1 MHRRTSTIA
10 LSLVLAGIPAATTAA
25 PTTGDSDDRATPA
38 SMAAERDEE
47 LRSAIRDA
55 AATARATQ
63 ARRSASGE
71 LPGPAR
77 VPRSPQPTLEAG
89 VEQLVADGAIGVT
102 ARVETPTLRWAGSAG
117 TRSLDGDAPALER
130 SPLRVA
136 SNTKTMIATLVMQEV
151 EAGTWTLD
159 TPADD
164 VIPGLFPDHPE
175 VTIRHLLSHTSG
187 MPRGTN
193 ELILPYV
200 EDPEDWDDFVTAIS
214 RDYADAEHVDAV
226 NAVPWA
232 SEPGEAYSYS
242 NTGYVALGMLLEEA
256 TGTDV
261 GTLVTERIRR
271 PAGMGQSRYPEEPG
285 LQGAALHE
293 AMFVDE
299 RGWIDLDTFDP
310 DVFSHSG
317 AAVATVEDLSDLTT
331 SLLGG
336 DLVSPATVEQMLAP
350 SSANPMNYGLG
361 MYALPDPCRP
371 GEFLYGHD
379 GASFGSLSLTF
390 ASRDGSRQLAL
401 GVTGRDLTVGQDA
414 LYDINDAL
422 IPMLL
427 ATC

>member
-1 MHRRTSTIA
+1 MHRRTTTIA
-10 LSLVLAGIPAATTAA
+10 LTVALAGIPVAATAA
-25 PTTGDSDDRATPA
+25 PAPGADVDELAT
-38 SMAAERDEE
+38 AAERDEE
-47 LRSAIRDA
+47 LRQDVREA
-55 AATARATQ
+55 AATAQ
-63 ARRSASGE
+63 AQAAEMRRSTTGD
-71 LPGPAR
+71 LPGTAR
-77 VPRSPQPTLEAG
+77 VPWSPRPALESG
-89 VEQLVADGAIGVT
+89 IDTLVADGAIGVT
-102 ARVETPTLRWAGSAG
+102 ARVETPTLRWTGSAG
-117 TRSLDGDAPALER
+117 ERGLDGAAPALDR

-159 TPADD
+159 TPVDD
-164 VIPGLFPDHPE
+164 VIPGLFPDHPD
-175 VTIRHLLSHTSG
+175 VTVRHLLSHTSG
-187 MPRGTN
+187 MPLGTY
-193 ELILPYV
+193 ELITPYV
-200 EDPEDWDDFVTAIS
+200 EDPEDWDDFVSAIS
-214 RDYADAEHVDAV
+214 RDYADQEHIDAV

-232 SEPGEAYSYS
+232 TQPGEAYSYS
-242 NTGYVALGMLLEEA
+242 NAGYVALGMLLEEA

-271 PAGMGQSRYPEEPG
+271 PAGMGQSRYPDEPG

-299 RGWIDLDTFDP
+299 LGWVGLEGFDP

-336 DLVSPATVEQMLAP
+336 DLVSSASVEQMITP
-350 SSANPMNYGLG
+350 SSENPMGYGLG

-371 GEFLYGHD
+371 GEYLYGHD
-379 GASFGSLSLTF
+379 GATFGSLSLTF
-390 ASRDGSRQLAL
+390 ASRDGSRQVAL
-401 GVTGRDLTVGQDA
+401 GVTGRDLTLDQDA

-422 IPMLL
+422 VPMLL